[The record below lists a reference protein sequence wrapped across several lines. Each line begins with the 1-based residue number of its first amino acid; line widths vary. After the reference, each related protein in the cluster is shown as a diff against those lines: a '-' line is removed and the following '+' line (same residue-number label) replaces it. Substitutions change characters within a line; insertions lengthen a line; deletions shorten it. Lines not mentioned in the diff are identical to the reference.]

1 VLLPEHP
8 RDVTSDHY
16 PSGRDDRNPDEQG
29 YVTPNIL
36 RLHDELSE
44 ARTQIARLEE
54 RLAAEGAI
62 RTAVEA
68 KAQAAVDAI
77 TLAAQAEVQA
87 MRTQVATQIT
97 SRNAVI
103 EELRSVLE
111 HERTRSERLEGML
124 ADARRPW
131 WRRWVG

>member
-1 VLLPEHP
+1 VATVREPFAIIASP
-8 RDVTSDHY
+8 VAKNASPGTAPVAAIVSPKGPPFASRNSDDCK
-16 PSGRDDRNPDEQG
+16 P
-29 YVTPNIL
+29 
-36 RLHDELSE
+36 LH
-44 ARTQIARLEE
+44 
-54 RLAAEGAI
+54 LAA
-62 RTAVEA
+62 R
-68 KAQAAVDAI
+68 
-77 TLAAQAEVQA
+77 AEVEA

-131 WRRWVG
+131 WRRWFDQGAGR